1 VAKRISR
8 GWMSIG
14 RSTRQVISHI
24 WLGCLRRYDYGSM
37 GGEDGRLLEYP
48 TYVAVSAAS
57 NSGSHVPLDS
67 VRLPGDSYDKA
78 LLYR

>member
-1 VAKRISR
+1 
-8 GWMSIG
+8 
-14 RSTRQVISHI
+14 
-24 WLGCLRRYDYGSM
+24 M